1 MTNKNDKDLI
11 SSELEGSLSKNLRSV
26 FGIVIICWA
35 SYFISLFT
43 PINSYG
49 IHPRDLWGLLGIVF
63 SPFLHGGL
71 GHLIANTSGLLIFG
85 AALAFLEK
93 KMFGIILGII
103 LLGGAGTWVFAR
115 NANHIGAS
123 GLIFGLF
130 GYLLSIGYF
139 EKKPKY
145 ILVSIITLLG
155 YGSMIFG
162 VLPSLPGISW
172 EGHLFGFLAGVASAK
187 WR

>member
-1 MTNKNDKDLI
+1 MTKNHDKDLI
-11 SSELEGSLSKNLRSV
+11 SELEGSLTKNLRSI
-26 FGIVIICWA
+26 FGIVAICWIT
-35 SYFISLFT
+35 YFLSFIT
-43 PINSYG
+43 PINHYG
-49 IHPRDLWGLLGIVF
+49 IHPRDMWGLLGIIF

-71 GHLIANTSGLLIFG
+71 GHLIANSSGLLIFG
-85 AALAFLEK
+85 AVLAFLEK
-93 KMFGIILGII
+93 KMFGIIMGII
-103 LLGGAGTWVFAR
+103 ILGGGATWLFAR
-115 NANHIGAS
+115 SANHIGAS

-162 VLPSLPGISW
+162 VLPSHPGISW

>member
-1 MTNKNDKDLI
+1 MNNEKENELI
-11 SSELEGSLSKNLRSV
+11 TQLEGSLLKNLRSV
-26 FGIVIICWA
+26 FSFIGLCWII
-35 SYFISLFT
+35 YFLSLFT
-43 PINSYG
+43 SVNQFG
-49 IHPRDLWGLLGIVF
+49 IHPRSLFGLTGIIA

-85 AALAFLEK
+85 TALAFLEK
-93 KMFGIILGII
+93 KIFGIIFGIVI
-103 LLGGAGTWVFAR
+103 FGGTATWLLAR
-115 NANHIGAS
+115 SANHIGAS

-130 GYLLSIGYF
+130 GYLLSIGYY
-139 EKKPKY
+139 EKKAKY
-145 ILVSIITLLG
+145 ILISIITLTC